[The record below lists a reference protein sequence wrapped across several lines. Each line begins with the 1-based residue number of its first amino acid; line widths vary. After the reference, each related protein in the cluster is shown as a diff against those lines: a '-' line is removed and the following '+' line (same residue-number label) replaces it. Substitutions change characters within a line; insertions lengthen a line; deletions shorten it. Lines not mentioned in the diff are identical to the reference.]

1 MGTFCCLCL
10 SEDLMFISLFQCN
23 HYVCNNCISG
33 FLCISEFPKKCPICK
48 EVVMLIL
55 LAPSSEATQQS
66 FLFQTYGCEPKEAH
80 LNPIKPTLQKI
91 IILPDISN
99 SPSRAAVVIR
109 RTDLSILCQT
119 IFDIFNKCPLCDF
132 TDLSHLHLRS
142 HIRICH
148 ELKICSS
155 CPRPKIISPKFFT
168 VYDSME
174 LSDHKREKHSS
185 YSNESREIVKR
196 FNNSLYEIS
205 KSNEELQTF
214 C

>member
-23 HYVCNNCISG
+23 HYVCNNCISR

-99 SPSRAAVVIR
+99 SPSRAAVIIR
-109 RTDLSILCQT
+109 RIDLSILSKT
-119 IFDIFNKCPLCDF
+119 ILDIFYKCPLCDF
-132 TDLSHLHLRS
+132 TGLSLPYLSAHIERCHDL
-142 HIRICH
+142 
-148 ELKICSS
+148 KTCSF
-155 CPRPKIISPKFFT
+155 CPTSNSPKFFT
-168 VYDSME
+168 VYDNIE
-174 LSDHKREKHSS
+174 LRKHKIGKHSIFS
-185 YSNESREIVKR
+185 SEPREIVER
-196 FNNSLYEIS
+196 FYNTLYEIS
-205 KSNEELQTF
+205 KSNEELRLF